1 MYNPGRALKRARLLV
16 PDLEAEVVPDAG
28 HFVSMEQAEI
38 VDRRVLEFLGV
49 DRHGREPEE
58 PSPVGH
64 IQRTS

>member
-1 MYNPGRALKRARLLV
+1 M
-16 PDLEAEVVPDAG
+16 EAEVVPDAG